1 MKKAL
6 ILLSFF
12 TISFCYS
19 QDWKLLFDAK
29 EGTYYYKPNT
39 EKTAWVKLVSDKTIY
54 YSKDDRSNSK
64 TVDGYTIILYK
75 FDCSLKKIGVIKSTA
90 YSKAGD
96 ELDSYKKNEFLVEM
110 DYVDPESKAERLLSS
125 FCGKK

>member
-6 ILLSFF
+6 LFLSFF
-12 TISFCYS
+12 TFSFCYS
-19 QDWKLLFDAK
+19 QDWKLLFETK
-29 EGTYYYKPNT
+29 EGTYYHKPNT
-39 EKTAWVKLVSDKTIY
+39 DKTAWVKLVSDKTVY
-54 YSKDDRSNSK
+54 YSKDDRFNSK

-96 ELDSYKKNEFLVEM
+96 ELDSYKRDERIVEM
-110 DYVDPESKAERLLSS
+110 DYVDPESKSEKLLLT
-125 FCGKK
+125 FCNRK